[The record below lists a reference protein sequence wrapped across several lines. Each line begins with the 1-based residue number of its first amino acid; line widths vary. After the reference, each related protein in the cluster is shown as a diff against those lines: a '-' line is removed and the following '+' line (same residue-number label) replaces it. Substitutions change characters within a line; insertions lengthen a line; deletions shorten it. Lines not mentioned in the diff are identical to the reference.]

1 MKLNIIR
8 DDLKMHINSMTGIIN
23 YYPPNYFKLTDDSN
37 YELIS
42 TMSSREL
49 DVIVRIIAYFCRSDI
64 GVLVNALC
72 GDFDGDDQEIGS
84 DVRATQKSLARIL
97 NLSFAYLQ
105 VIFVPLMSSNL
116 HFPSPKIY
124 YHPSFCHWNFAHQS
138 GTRNLTKDLGFISI

>member
-1 MKLNIIR
+1 
-8 DDLKMHINSMTGIIN
+8 MHINSMTGIIN

-84 DVRATQKSLARIL
+84 DV
-97 NLSFAYLQ
+97 
-105 VIFVPLMSSNL
+105 IFVPLMSSNL

-124 YHPSFCHWNFAHQS
+124 FHPAFYHRNFAHQS

>member
-1 MKLNIIR
+1 
-8 DDLKMHINSMTGIIN
+8 
-23 YYPPNYFKLTDDSN
+23 
-37 YELIS
+37 
-42 TMSSREL
+42 MSSREL

-84 DVRATQKSLARIL
+84 DV
-97 NLSFAYLQ
+97 
-105 VIFVPLMSSNL
+105 IFVPLMSSNL

-124 YHPSFCHWNFAHQS
+124 FHPSFCHWNFAHQS